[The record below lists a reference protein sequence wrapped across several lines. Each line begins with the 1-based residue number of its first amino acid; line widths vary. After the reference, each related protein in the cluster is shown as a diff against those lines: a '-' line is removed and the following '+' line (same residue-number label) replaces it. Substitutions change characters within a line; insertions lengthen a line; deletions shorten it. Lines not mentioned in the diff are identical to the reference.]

1 MSKVLSVENG
11 NYIIKV
17 KSGNNIILDT
27 SRGEVDN
34 NGDLVGEVVI
44 NGGLLV
50 RGTTTTVN
58 SQNTNIKD
66 NIIVL
71 NKYDDQTTGVNGVID
86 NQSGIE
92 IDRGG
97 LPRVRMVFDE
107 TITWE
112 AGGVSGNGTFTF
124 ENDDYGFPLPIYV
137 GGIKSPGTLYIDVSN
152 EVISVTNSV
161 AYEQQVWN
169 YVGNSIV
176 DNGNDAIIN
185 DDFIPNARAVVDY
198 INYAFNTIGTGAVI
212 QNFDT
217 DVVVYDF
224 EQDGSESRA
233 ETKIDGQLKFAV
245 YSDRVE
251 TETVKLQNSTIS
263 PMTVDTDLILEAP
276 GVASV
281 KINDVLEITK
291 TPHADDI
298 KIDPFAPVDGIKLY
312 SKQASTGNT
321 GLFYIN
327 ENEQQD
333 EIISKNRAILY
344 SMIF

>member
-17 KSGNNIILDT
+17 KSGNNIVLDT

-112 AGGVSGNGTFTF
+112 VGGVSGNGTFTF

-212 QNFDT
+212 ENFDT
-217 DVVVYDF
+217 NVIVYDF
-224 EQDGSESRA
+224 EQDGLESRA

-251 TETVKLQNSTIS
+251 TETIKLQNSTIS

-312 SKQASTGNT
+312 SKPSSTGNT

-327 ENEQQD
+327 ENAQQD